1 LIEAKRRKGWDAI
14 DSLEMQG
21 NYRGRICSVSH
32 GADSY
37 RFMISF
43 FDDGNVRTFLELD

>member
-1 LIEAKRRKGWDAI
+1 MIEAKRRKGWDAI
-14 DSLEMQG
+14 VSLEMQG

-32 GADSY
+32 GTDSY